1 MKSLTE
7 EQKRMRELMGFTY
20 KDNSHDILSEQ
31 TINEAVNFYG
41 LGDTFYY
48 IQKKGRRVKLIP
60 LGVLKPNGRDFVF
73 GPKLKKITN
82 KWEPGATAQWSQLVK
97 DRWWEYWTEQGNIVR
112 DTQLEDYTE
121 KVKEAYENY
130 ANLVD
135 KTEKAFGGADWDG
148 TNSGTIIL
156 KDASNS
162 KYPAASNIK
171 LEKVPSSIANAFG
184 TNLRW
189 NLLTAPTSTARAIK
203 YEWTPP
209 NEPTE
214 RVTLEEYKVNNVYD
228 TYCPNM
234 VQPNFSKQEV
244 KREFDALVDKISK
257 FITYPDDE
265 NGVSA
270 LSKLNRN
277 LTILGQADA
286 SSPGWWGGKPCN
298 TNIDHDYGGEE
309 KKPKDERDKEMLHR
323 MNLYLATHRAKN
335 YKNALINAVKEVTG
349 KDITIREKSPIEYYG
364 KGDSFKGK
372 EYRSIN
378 LNFNNISHTFVSERT
393 EDGEFKRGEG
403 KVIKDLEKQG
413 FIMATIDV
421 NLKGGNQNIK
431 CLYQISDRG
440 IYLASKTVKGLL
452 PKLTFSVEGTISS
465 SIDLILKSDVGDIK
479 LQSGQPGIK
488 GASRDIE
495 KSVIQ
500 SWLGTG
506 EAGGSQSGR
515 AKNTDFQVI
524 TWGYPAGQGK
534 GVINGIYDCY
544 DTKDTIKVNGEDY
557 YKLTSRV
564 FALYDDKLRDKDN
577 LINYPSEEE
586 ILELLVRERINYTPK
601 QIESLIKQ
609 AGKYNKN
616 VLKLLKKLNKI
627 NTQTKGEEIQSDIQ
641 YN

>member
-1 MKSLTE
+1 MRRGKSPQNINE
-7 EQKRMRELMGFTY
+7 ELNKMRRLMNF
-20 KDNSHDILSEQ
+20 DISQNSHDVLSEKI
-31 TINEAVNFYG
+31 INEAVNFYG

-48 IQKKGRRVKLIP
+48 ILKKGNKVKLIP
-60 LGVLKPNGRDFVF
+60 IGVLKPNGIDFIF
-73 GPKLKKITN
+73 DSKIKKITKN
-82 KWEPGATAQWSQLVK
+82 FKGGQSAQWFQLEK
-97 DRWWEYWTEQGNIVR
+97 NRWWEFQTESGNIVR
-112 DTQLEDYTE
+112 DTQLESMTQE
-121 KVKEAYENY
+121 LINAYEEYSNK
-130 ANLVD
+130 VD

-184 TNLRW
+184 TTNLRW
-189 NLLTAPTSTARAIK
+189 NLLTAPTSTATPVK

-209 NEPTE
+209 NEPSET
-214 RVTLEEYKVNNVYD
+214 VTLEEYKVNNVYD

-234 VQPNFSKQEV
+234 VQPNFNKQEV
-244 KREFDALVDKISK
+244 KREFDALVDKIST
-257 FITYPDDE
+257 FINTPDDE

-298 TNIDHDYGGEE
+298 TNIDHNYGGIE
-309 KKPKDERDKEMLHR
+309 KKPKDKRDKEMLHK

-335 YKNALINAVKEVTG
+335 YKNAIIKAVKEATG

-393 EDGEFKRGEG
+393 EDGEFKRGEW

-431 CLYQISDRG
+431 CLYNTKDSG
-440 IYLASKTVKGLL
+440 IYLSSKTVKGLL

-465 SIDLILKSDVGDIK
+465 SIDLILKSDIGDIT
-479 LQSGQPGIK
+479 LQSGQPGIR
-488 GASRDIE
+488 GASKDIE
-495 KSVIQ
+495 KSVMQ

-515 AKNTDFQVI
+515 PKNTDIQVI

-534 GVINGIYDCY
+534 GVINGTYDCY
-544 DTKDTIKVNGEDY
+544 DTKETIKVNGEDY

-586 ILELLVRERINYTPK
+586 ILALLVRERINYTPN
-601 QIESLIKQ
+601 QIKSLIKQ
-609 AGKYNKN
+609 AGKYNKKA
-616 VLKLLKKLNKI
+616 LKLLNKLNRI
-627 NTQTKGEEIQSDIQ
+627 NTQTKGE
-641 YN
+641 